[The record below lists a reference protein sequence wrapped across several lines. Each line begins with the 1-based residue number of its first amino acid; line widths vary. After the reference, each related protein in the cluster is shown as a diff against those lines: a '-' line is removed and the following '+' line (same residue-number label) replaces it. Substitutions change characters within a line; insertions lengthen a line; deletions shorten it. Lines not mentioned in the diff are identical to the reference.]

1 MQEREVK
8 KQKEKE
14 EKERSGSTEILG
26 SNLSFRNLNVT
37 C

>member
-8 KQKEKE
+8 KRKEKE

-26 SNLSFRNLNVT
+26 SNLSVT